1 MSELEKAIAAKDRRI
16 KEQIRHFLRTMR
28 TLQREGHN
36 VDDVLQIL
44 SDNLEDLKVDEELL
58 EELRKM
64 QGGHK

>member
-1 MSELEKAIAAKDRRI
+1 MSELEIATAAKEKRL
-16 KEQIRHFLRTMR
+16 KEQIWHFLKAMR
-28 TLQREGHN
+28 TLQTEGHN

-44 SDNLEDLKVDEELL
+44 CDNLDDLGVDGDLL